1 MNEKSPQAQIASK
14 IKAVNN
20 ILITVSRDPSV
31 DELAAALGLTFML
44 DKISKHTTAVFSGKI
59 PPAINFLNPEKTFED
74 NADSLRDFIISL
86 DKEKAS
92 HIRLKAEEDYVRVYI
107 TPYKTTISDKDLTF
121 GEGDFNIELVI
132 VIGVDKRE
140 ELDDAILTHGRI
152 LHSATVAT
160 INTNDN
166 RDALGTISWHDA
178 SVSSYCELI
187 TRLDGDISDK
197 SLIDEHIATAL
208 LTGVVSATD
217 QFRNDRTSPATMS
230 LAANLMSKGANQQ
243 LIATELSTA
252 DGESSGDGRAV
263 NLQTDVSAES
273 ELSLNRED
281 DPDQPSEPKP
291 PDHPGYTSET
301 TEEIIQANTYRVATA
316 KSEAALATANT
327 KLKDVTLPQPESDTQ
342 PAEPIE
348 SAEIAQPIEPVQPI
362 EPAAPPVEATASE
375 QPVDLRPGTLQSPPS
390 SEMTEDQYQTDE
402 VIPTQSESGL
412 SHGTPYVEES
422 IGAPIN
428 AAVMADEELP
438 LTSDNPTISLE
449 STEQHDRVIQ
459 PVDTTKSPDLD
470 LPLPPPILTP
480 GLGEMPPAYGADS
493 IANLGLP
500 PMPVG
505 ATDFSSLATTPP
517 SSPAS
522 SDKPANNDPEQYQ
535 IPTY

>member
-291 PDHPGYTSET
+291 P
-301 TEEIIQANTYRVATA
+301 AM
-316 KSEAALATANT
+316 
-327 KLKDVTLPQPESDTQ
+327 TL
-342 PAEPIE
+342 
-348 SAEIAQPIEPVQPI
+348 
-362 EPAAPPVEATASE
+362 
-375 QPVDLRPGTLQSPPS
+375 R
-390 SEMTEDQYQTDE
+390 
-402 VIPTQSESGL
+402 
-412 SHGTPYVEES
+412 
-422 IGAPIN
+422 N
-428 AAVMADEELP
+428 
-438 LTSDNPTISLE
+438 
-449 STEQHDRVIQ
+449 
-459 PVDTTKSPDLD
+459 
-470 LPLPPPILTP
+470 
-480 GLGEMPPAYGADS
+480 
-493 IANLGLP
+493 
-500 PMPVG
+500 
-505 ATDFSSLATTPP
+505 
-517 SSPAS
+517 
-522 SDKPANNDPEQYQ
+522 
-535 IPTY
+535 